1 MSVIYSAGVF
11 LLQTAPACL
20 VIAVSPRPPIRF
32 QLDYDCSGCSCIT
45 LLSLSLSLSLSRA
58 RARSLSQ
65 GRAMVVKQGIS
76 VNKEIGRGQLNA
88 AYGGMGEILAVLLS
102 SLSPSPSLSLSLS
115 LSLARALSLSRS
127 LALSLSLL
135 MM

>member
-58 RARSLSQ
+58 RALSL
-65 GRAMVVKQGIS
+65 RA
-76 VNKEIGRGQLNA
+76 ERW
-88 AYGGMGEILAVLLS
+88 LS
-102 SLSPSPSLSLSLS
+102 SKES
-115 LSLARALSLSRS
+115 A
-127 LALSLSLL
+127 
-135 MM
+135 